1 MSATNKLR
9 NKLQRLGGRA
19 KETIGRA
26 TGNRN
31 LENRGVGDQVK
42 SDLKDTGE
50 KVKDAFRDGAAVD
63 SDGCSRRFSDLADK
77 PAPNAFA
84 AWSE

>member
-9 NKLQRLGGRA
+9 NKLQKLGGRA

-31 LENRGVGDQVK
+31 LENRGVRDQFK

-50 KVKDAFRDGAAVD
+50 KVKDTFRG
-63 SDGCSRRFSDLADK
+63 RRGRRV
-77 PAPNAFA
+77 
-84 AWSE
+84 

>member
-26 TGNRN
+26 TGDRK
-31 LENRGVGDQVK
+31 LENRGARDQFK

-50 KVKDAFRDGAAVD
+50 KVKDTFRG
-63 SDGCSRRFSDLADK
+63 RRGRRL
-77 PAPNAFA
+77 
-84 AWSE
+84 

>member
-42 SDLKDTGE
+42 SDIKDTGE
-50 KVKDAFRDGAAVD
+50 KVKDAFRG
-63 SDGCSRRFSDLADK
+63 RRGRRI
-77 PAPNAFA
+77 
-84 AWSE
+84 

>member
-50 KVKDAFRDGAAVD
+50 KVKDAFWG
-63 SDGCSRRFSDLADK
+63 RRGRRI
-77 PAPNAFA
+77 
-84 AWSE
+84 

>member
-50 KVKDAFRDGAAVD
+50 KVKDAFRGRR
-63 SDGCSRRFSDLADK
+63 GRRF
-77 PAPNAFA
+77 
-84 AWSE
+84 

>member
-50 KVKDAFRDGAAVD
+50 KVKDAFRG
-63 SDGCSRRFSDLADK
+63 RRGRRI
-77 PAPNAFA
+77 
-84 AWSE
+84 

>member
-9 NKLQRLGGRA
+9 NKLQKLGGRA

-31 LENRGVGDQVK
+31 LENRGVRDQFK

-50 KVKDAFRDGAAVD
+50 KVKDAFRG
-63 SDGCSRRFSDLADK
+63 RRGRRV
-77 PAPNAFA
+77 
-84 AWSE
+84 